1 MTTADHRSPAEP
13 LSRPLA
19 VAPVSGFPAAVLV
32 GVLAEHLPRVA
43 EQVAAGRIHPDYLTQ
58 LREAYAALCEVA
70 AQWRVWRR
78 ACAEAEATAAADDSA
93 AALSTAAAEGLREI
107 DTDAAAVVLKVTPNR
122 VRQLCRA
129 GQLPARKVGRTWM
142 VPVGE
147 LRQMEVQ
154 RSGSV

>member
-1 MTTADHRSPAEP
+1 MSEP

-19 VAPVSGFPAAVLV
+19 VAPVSGYAAAVLAQA
-32 GVLAEHLPRVA
+32 LAERLPAVA
-43 EQVAAGRIHPDYLTQ
+43 EQVEAGRVHPGYLAQ
-58 LREAYAALCEVA
+58 LREAHAALCEVA
-70 AQWRVWRR
+70 AQWRVWRQ
-78 ACAEAEATAAADDSA
+78 ACAQAEAEVAADGSAAVVATAAG
-93 AALSTAAAEGLREI
+93 EGLTEI

-129 GQLPARKVGRTWM
+129 GRLPARKVGRTWL

-147 LRQMEVQ
+147 LRTLEVQ